1 MNFEENI
8 HNPLHQN
15 TMKQTDRILT
25 LFPLMVFIFE
35 IDTEKFILVENPC
48 VAIVQREANRA
59 RLIDFTN
66 KRNSAVLFYL

>member
-1 MNFEENI
+1 
-8 HNPLHQN
+8 
-15 TMKQTDRILT
+15 MKQTDRT
-25 LFPLMVFIFE
+25 FDTFPSYMVFIFE
-35 IDTEKFILVENPC
+35 IDTENFILVENPC

>member
-1 MNFEENI
+1 MNFEENF

-35 IDTEKFILVENPC
+35 IDTENFILVENPC